1 MTTYAITHFR
11 FFLSLVKAA
20 TTPSTS
26 AAAVKRDEGSHELA
40 NTASARQHWIIQR
53 NEILNKA
60 FKDDNERTLQEST
73 AQNQSSKVFVL
84 KPFQVVE
91 LSNDESY
98 IKVRLKLQLD

>member
-1 MTTYAITHFR
+1 MKP
-11 FFLSLVKAA
+11 V

-73 AQNQSSKVFVL
+73 AQNQSIKSFVL
-84 KPFQVVE
+84 KPFKAIE
-91 LSNDESY
+91 LSNDESH
-98 IKVRLKLQLD
+98 IKVRLKLQLITGLSI